1 MKYKEYKDNYEYIC
15 KMNDL
20 RECMVQDFVIAP
32 FLKSILPKCDI
43 IPVDIKVSSGSGKHD
58 YGKYCGKGSN
68 EKYWTPDLCIAQ
80 DWRWNN
86 EEDGCPTRYS
96 AVVEIKSVGDSSNY
110 IVSNT
115 KDRKGKSFRDKT
127 LNYLKDIGNSSV
139 KNEIEAHLS
148 KNKPVL
154 FTDGV
159 TWYFFEKNEKALEE
173 SKAEMFELG
182 IRIIDEKKFDHI
194 KWNESEKRY
203 NDLKEKIKALCES

>member
-1 MKYKEYKDNYEYIC
+1 MGIIKYFRK
-15 KMNDL
+15 
-20 RECMVQDFVIAP
+20 
-32 FLKSILPKCDI
+32 
-43 IPVDIKVSSGSGKHD
+43 
-58 YGKYCGKGSN
+58 
-68 EKYWTPDLCIAQ
+68 KYWEAAIFRGGRRIPFSRDGLTAVPDRAYALFTEKELEKIY
-80 DWRWNN
+80 N
-86 EEDGCPTRYS
+86 
-96 AVVEIKSVGDSSNY
+96 DSSNY

-148 KNKPVL
+148 KNKTVL

-173 SKAEMFELG
+173 NKAEMFELG

>member
-86 EEDGCPTRYS
+86 EEDGCPTRYI

-159 TWYFFEKNEKALEE
+159 TWYFFEKMRKL
-173 SKAEMFELG
+173 
-182 IRIIDEKKFDHI
+182 
-194 KWNESEKRY
+194 
-203 NDLKEKIKALCES
+203 